1 MKNMIR
7 RLQSRS
13 RHARDRMA
21 DISLFAPISASP
33 GDVLTAPPPESLLA
47 PSALPYLAEVVIV
60 LPVYNEQAC
69 IERTLNA
76 IEAYLENHPNYI
88 FLFVNDGSRDRTA
101 AILTEHI
108 RTVDHHQIQLLSYQ
122 PQGGKG
128 HAIRTGMRCSQSELP
143 GNFFCFLDSDL
154 AYSLDHLDL
163 LIEQL
168 YEDEVVI
175 GCRNQVAASLQ
186 RVSPLRKVAGKIYN
200 WFSRAIL
207 GLSYRD
213 MQAGLKGFRR
223 EAAQVLFAKQRLTG
237 FSFDVELI
245 YLAHKWG
252 FSIGEIPATVSK
264 SHQAKVSKV
273 NLLQDSLKMLLD
285 LLKIR
290 WNDLLGRYC

>member
-1 MKNMIR
+1 MKKMIR

-13 RHARDRMA
+13 RAWLDRTANTALLTPIAPMSGGLLT
-21 DISLFAPISASP
+21 SLSTDDS
-33 GDVLTAPPPESLLA
+33 PPP
-47 PSALPYLAEVVIV
+47 PPHLAEAVIV

-76 IEAYLENHPNYI
+76 IDAYLENHPNYI
-88 FLFVNDGSRDRTA
+88 FLFVNDGSRDRTPMM
-101 AILTEHI
+101 ISDHI
-108 RTVDHHQIQLLSYQ
+108 RTAGHQQIQLLSYH

-128 HAIRTGMRCSQSELP
+128 HAIRKGMWCSQSELP
-143 GNFFCFLDSDL
+143 GDFFCFLDSDL

-163 LIEQL
+163 LIEKL
-168 YEDEVVI
+168 YDHDVVI
-175 GCRNQVAASLQ
+175 GCRNQVAVSLR

-200 WFSRAIL
+200 GFSRAVL
-207 GLSYRD
+207 GLDYRD

-223 EAAQVLFAKQRLTG
+223 ETAQVLFDQQRLTG

-273 NLLQDSLKMLLD
+273 NLLQDSLKMLID